1 MEFRQLQLF
10 VAVAEELHFGRA
22 AARVGMAQPPFSQ
35 QIRRLESEL
44 GVELLTRTSRR
55 VALTPAGS
63 RLLEDAR
70 GLLTRRAD
78 VITTVRQAARGET
91 GTLRVGFAASSAFGV
106 LPDIVLRFRQRFPA
120 VKLELDDRETLNVGV
135 ALTTGELDLVIVR
148 APFQHEG
155 VTVERLLRERFLLG
169 LPARHPRARQKV
181 VPLAS
186 LANEPFVL
194 FPRHS
199 APGLHDTVTSM
210 CLGAGFSPRV
220 VQEAGTWTSVI
231 GMVEA
236 GLGLTIAPMSA
247 QALRPKGVVFRALRD
262 AAGYAE
268 LSIAFAGKQPSPA
281 AAHFRAMA
289 HEAAARRQ

>member
-1 MEFRQLQLF
+1 
-10 VAVAEELHFGRA
+10 
-22 AARVGMAQPPFSQ
+22 
-35 QIRRLESEL
+35 
-44 GVELLTRTSRR
+44 
-55 VALTPAGS
+55 
-63 RLLEDAR
+63 
-70 GLLTRRAD
+70 
-78 VITTVRQAARGET
+78 
-91 GTLRVGFAASSAFGV
+91 
-106 LPDIVLRFRQRFPA
+106 

-155 VTVERLLRERFLLG
+155 VTVERLLRERFVLG

-247 QALRPKGVVFRALRD
+247 QALRPKGVVFRELGD
-262 AAGYAE
+262 ATGYAE